1 MRERLSE
8 NKIRRLLGE
17 DSERFNLS
25 VAEVTG
31 STNTDI
37 KNAARAGAPNNTVR
51 VADCQTEGRGRMGR
65 EFYSPADSGI
75 YLSYLYKGGFET
87 DTILRMTTAASVVAC
102 RAIERVTGT
111 EPKIKWV
118 NDLYLN
124 GRKISGI
131 LAESI
136 TDPKSGRICGVVVGI
151 GVNCTNDSFP
161 MSISEVAGAI
171 SQGGRVPRNELAAEM
186 IKEFENVKKIAAD
199 GSYIDE
205 YKRRSMVIGREI
217 RIIGTKTE
225 DASAIDIDKNG
236 GLVVKYNDGRIKTL
250 SSGEISIRIK

>member
-1 MRERLSE
+1 MKERLSE
-8 NKIRRLLGE
+8 NKIRQLLGE
-17 DSERFNLS
+17 NSERFNLS
-25 VAEVTG
+25 VVEVTG

-37 KNAARAGAPNNTVR
+37 KNAARVGAPNNTIR

-75 YLSYLYKGGFET
+75 YLSYLYTGEFET
-87 DTILRMTTAASVVAC
+87 DTILRMTTAASVAAC
-102 RAIERVTGT
+102 RAIEKVTKAK
-111 EPKIKWV
+111 PKIKWV

-131 LAESI
+131 LAEAI
-136 TDPKSGRICGVVVGI
+136 TDPKRGKICGVVVGI

-161 MSISEVAGAI
+161 MGISDVAGAI
-171 SQGGRVPRNELAAEM
+171 SQGGKVPRNELVAEM

-205 YKRRSMVIGREI
+205 YKRLSMVIGREI
-217 RIIGTKTE
+217 HIVGTKTE
-225 DASAIDIDKNG
+225 DALAIDIDKNG

>member
-8 NKIRRLLGE
+8 NKIRRFLGK

-25 VAEVTG
+25 VVEVTG

-37 KNAARAGAPNNTVR
+37 KNAARVGAPNNTVR
-51 VADCQTEGRGRMGR
+51 VAECQTEGRGRMGR
-65 EFYSPADSGI
+65 EFYSPAGSGI
-75 YLSYLYKGGFET
+75 YLSYLYTGEFET
-87 DTILRMTTAASVVAC
+87 DTIIRMTTAASVAAC
-102 RAIERVTGT
+102 RAIERVTGAN
-111 EPKIKWV
+111 PKIKWV

-136 TDPKSGRICGVVVGI
+136 TAPKSGKICGVVVGI

-161 MSISEVAGAI
+161 IRISDVAGAI
-171 SQGGRVPRNELAAEM
+171 SKGGNVPRNELAAEM

-205 YKRRSMVIGREI
+205 YRRRSMVIGRAI
-217 RIIGTKTE
+217 RIIGKKDE
-225 DASAIDIDKNG
+225 DALAIDIDKNG